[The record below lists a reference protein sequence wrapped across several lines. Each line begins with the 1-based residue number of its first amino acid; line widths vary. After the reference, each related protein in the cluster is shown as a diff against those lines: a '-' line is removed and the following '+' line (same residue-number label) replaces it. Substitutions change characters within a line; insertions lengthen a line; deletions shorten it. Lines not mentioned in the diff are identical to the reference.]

1 MSGSSVWGKPG
12 GSSSLLSSL
21 TTPLSQ
27 EQVRAN
33 NRAEAERKAR
43 EAAAALRRRAESLR
57 DKVEQCIASGG
68 NISGNYIQDDQYTV
82 SGSWK
87 ATEVMLAFDLWK
99 SLYEARQRGSISA
112 LNIHMLGPSAKYTG
126 NRNGKV
132 QANFIRNKGGG
143 RKGRYNVH
151 INVSG

>member
-1 MSGSSVWGKPG
+1 MSGSSVWGSPG
-12 GSSSLLSSL
+12 GASSLISSL

-27 EQVRAN
+27 EQIRAN
-33 NRAEAERKAR
+33 MRAEAERKAR

-82 SGSWK
+82 SGNWK
-87 ATEVMLAFDLWK
+87 TTEVTLAFDLWK
-99 SLYEARQRGSISA
+99 SLYEANRRGSIST
-112 LNIHMLGPSAKYTG
+112 LRIHMMGPSAKYTG
-126 NRNGKV
+126 DRNGRV

-151 INVSG
+151 IDVSG